1 MTTPGSRSTMR
12 KVIIAIIFISSCCG
26 AVAQPLT
33 ASLDSLINSRLA
45 AVAPGGAVLIAKN
58 GKIIYEKGFGK
69 ADLEL
74 DVPMKPDMIFR
85 LGSITKQYTAIAI
98 LQLVEQGKISLQDSI
113 QKFIKDFPNKGH
125 TITIENL
132 LSHTS
137 GIIDYESLDMKIP
150 NVYRLDFPPRQFV
163 DSLEHHP
170 LVFTPGS
177 KFSYCNSNY
186 FFLGYII
193 ELITGKSY
201 AEYMQQHIFTP
212 LGLTNTYYDDEKQVI
227 PNRVRGYGKWNNG
240 KYENADY
247 IGLSQVYAAG
257 ALLSNV
263 EDMFKW
269 HRALYSYKLV
279 RKETLEKAFTSYK
292 LSDGTFSGYGYGWFI
307 KDQNGEKSIEHAGGI
322 DGFQSDEVYLPGQDI
337 FIATLYNSLNN
348 GGDDMS
354 FMLLSNDI
362 VTLAMG
368 KALQKEMKIADT
380 ILKRYVG
387 VYQFDAKHSATIT
400 LENGQLQME
409 ALAGGL
415 PKSPLFA
422 ESDNRFMLKV
432 VKAEIEFVKD
442 AQGNVIK
449 LIAHVNGQDQVCKKI
464 K

>member
-1 MTTPGSRSTMR
+1 MR
-12 KVIIAIIFISSCCG
+12 KILFIAIFISFCFG
-26 AVAQPLT
+26 AAAQQST
-33 ASLDSLINSRLA
+33 AGLDSLINSRLA
-45 AVAPGGAVLIAKN
+45 GVAPGCAVLIAKS
-58 GKIIYEKGFGK
+58 GEIIYEKGFGK

-74 DVPMKPDMIFR
+74 NVAMQPDMVFR

-132 LSHTS
+132 LTHTS
-137 GIIDYESLDMKIP
+137 GIIDYESLNINIP
-150 NVYRLDFPPRQFV
+150 NAYRVDLPQKQIV

-186 FFLGYII
+186 FLLGYII
-193 ELITGKSY
+193 EQITGKSY

-212 LGLTNTYYDDEKQVI
+212 IGLTNTYYDDEKQVI
-227 PNRVRGYGKWNNG
+227 PNRVSGYGKWANG

-247 IGLSQVYAAG
+247 IGMSQVYAAG
-257 ALLSNV
+257 AILSNV
-263 EDMFKW
+263 DDMLKW
-269 HRALYSYKLV
+269 HQALYSYKLV
-279 RKETLEKAFTSYK
+279 KKETLEKAFTSCK
-292 LSDGTFSGYGYGWFI
+292 LADGTLTGYGYGWFI

-322 DGFQSDEVYLPGQDI
+322 DGFQSDEVYLPRQDI

-348 GGDDMS
+348 GGDDVS

-368 KALQKEMKIADT
+368 KTLAKEVKVADA
-380 ILKRYVG
+380 ILKQYVG

-422 ESDNRFMLKV
+422 ESDNKFLLKV

-442 AQGNVIK
+442 TQGNVIK
-449 LIAHVNGQDQVCKKI
+449 LIAHVNGQDQVCKKV

>member
-1 MTTPGSRSTMR
+1 MR
-12 KVIIAIIFISSCCG
+12 KILPLIILISCCFG
-26 AVAQPLT
+26 ATAQQLT
-33 ASLDSLINSRLA
+33 AGLDSLINNRLKD
-45 AVAPGGAVLIAKN
+45 VAPGCAVLIAKN

-74 DVPMKPDMIFR
+74 NVPMKPDMVFR
-85 LGSITKQYTAIAI
+85 LGSITKQYTAIAV
-98 LQLVEQGKISLQDSI
+98 LQLVEQGKIALQDSI

-132 LSHTS
+132 LTHTS

-150 NVYRLDFPPRQFV
+150 NVYRLDFPPKQFV

-186 FFLGYII
+186 FLLGYII
-193 ELITGKSY
+193 ELITGESY

-212 LGLTNTYYDDEKQVI
+212 MGLNNTYYDDEKQVI
-227 PNRVRGYGKWNNG
+227 PNRVSGYGKWNNG

-269 HRALYSYKLV
+269 HQALYSYKLV
-279 RKETLEKAFTSYK
+279 KKETLEKAFTSYK
-292 LSDGTFSGYGYGWFI
+292 LTDGTLSGYGYGWFI
-307 KDQNGEKSIEHAGGI
+307 KDQNGERSIEHAGGI
-322 DGFQSDEVYLPGQDI
+322 DGFQSDEVYLPRQDI

-354 FMLLSNDI
+354 FLGLSNDI

-368 KALQKEMKIADT
+368 KTLAREVKVADA
-380 ILKRYVG
+380 ILKQYAG
-387 VYQFDAKHSATIT
+387 VYQFDAAHSATIT
-400 LENGQLQME
+400 LENGQLQIE
-409 ALAGGL
+409 SQSGGL

-422 ESDNRFMLKV
+422 ESENKFLLKA
-432 VKAEIEFVKD
+432 VKAEVEFVRDPTGKVS
-442 AQGNVIK
+442 QLVV
-449 LIAHVNGQDQVCKKI
+449 HVNGQDQVCKKV

>member
-1 MTTPGSRSTMR
+1 MR
-12 KVIIAIIFISSCCG
+12 KIITVIIFISSCSG
-26 AVAQPLT
+26 AVAQQLT

-45 AVAPGGAVLIAKN
+45 AVAPGCTVLVAKK

-74 DVPMKPDMIFR
+74 NVPMKPDMVFR

-98 LQLVEQGKISLQDSI
+98 LQLVEEGKIALQDSI

-132 LSHTS
+132 LTHTS

-150 NVYRLDFPPRQFV
+150 NVYRLDFPPKQFV

-186 FFLGYII
+186 FLLGYII

-212 LGLTNTYYDDEKQVI
+212 IGLTNTYYDDEKQVI
-227 PNRVRGYGKWNNG
+227 PNRVRGYGKWDNS

-269 HRALYSYKLV
+269 HQALYAYKLV

-292 LSDGTFSGYGYGWFI
+292 LADSTLSGYGYGWFI
-307 KDQNGEKSIEHAGGI
+307 KDQSGEKSIEHAGGI
-322 DGFQSDEVYLPGQDI
+322 DGFQSDEVYLPQRDI

-354 FMLLSNDI
+354 FMSLSNDI

-368 KALQKEMKIADT
+368 KILAKEANVADT
-380 ILKRYVG
+380 ILKQYIG
-387 VYQFDAKHSATIT
+387 VYQFDATHSATIS
-400 LENGQLQME
+400 LENGQLQIE
-409 ALAGGL
+409 SQSGGL

-422 ESDNRFMLKV
+422 ESENKFLLKV
-432 VKAEIEFVKD
+432 VKAEVEFVRDSSGKVS
-442 AQGNVIK
+442 QLVV
-449 LIAHVNGQDQVCKKI
+449 HVTGQDQVCKKI

>member
-1 MTTPGSRSTMR
+1 MR

-26 AVAQPLT
+26 AAAQPLT

-45 AVAPGGAVLIAKN
+45 GVAPGCAVLIAKN

-74 DVPMKPDMIFR
+74 NVRMKPDMIFR

-132 LSHTS
+132 LTHTS

-150 NVYRLDFPPRQFV
+150 KVYRLDFPPRQFV

-186 FFLGYII
+186 FLLGYII

-201 AEYMQQHIFTP
+201 AEYMQQHVFTP
-212 LGLTNTYYDDEKQVI
+212 IGLTNTYYDDEKQVI

-247 IGLSQVYAAG
+247 IGISQVYAAG
-257 ALLSNV
+257 ALVSNV

-269 HRALYSYKLV
+269 HQALYSYKLV
-279 RKETLEKAFTSYK
+279 RKETLEKAFTTYK
-292 LSDGTFSGYGYGWFI
+292 LADGTLSGYGYGWFI

-368 KALQKEMKIADT
+368 KALAKEVNVADV
-380 ILKRYVG
+380 ILQQYVG
-387 VYQFDAKHSATIT
+387 VYQFDAAHSAMIT

-422 ESDNRFMLKV
+422 ESDNKFMLKV

-442 AQGNVIK
+442 AQGNVIR
-449 LIAHVNGQDQVCKKI
+449 LIAHVNGQDQVCKKV

>member
-1 MTTPGSRSTMR
+1 MR
-12 KVIIAIIFISSCCG
+12 KILSISIFISCCFG
-26 AVAQPLT
+26 ATAQQLT
-33 ASLDSLINSRLA
+33 AGIDSLINSRLA
-45 AVAPGGAVLIAKN
+45 GIAPGCAVLIAKH
-58 GKIIYEKGFGK
+58 GQVIYEKGFGT

-74 DVPMKPDMIFR
+74 NVPMKPDMVFR

-113 QKFIKDFPNKGH
+113 QRFIKDFPNMGH

-132 LSHTS
+132 LTHTS
-137 GIIDYESLDMKIP
+137 GIVDYESLDMKIP
-150 NVYRLDFPPRQFV
+150 NVYRLDFPAKQFV

-170 LVFTPGS
+170 LVFTPGT

-186 FFLGYII
+186 FLLGYII

-201 AEYMQQHIFTP
+201 AEYMQEHVFTP
-212 LGLTNTYYDDEKQVI
+212 AGLTHTYYDDEKQLI
-227 PNRVRGYGKWNNG
+227 PNRVRGYGKWDKG

-263 EDMFKW
+263 EDMLKW

-292 LSDGTFSGYGYGWFI
+292 LTDGTLTGYGYGWFI

-322 DGFQSDEVYLPGQDI
+322 DGFQSDEVYLPRQDI

-354 FMLLSNDI
+354 FMGLSNDI

-368 KALQKEMKIADT
+368 KTLAKEVKVADA
-380 ILKRYVG
+380 ILKQYVG
-387 VYQFDAKHSATIT
+387 VYQFDATHSATIT
-400 LENGQLQME
+400 LENGQLQIE
-409 ALAGGL
+409 SQSGGL
-415 PKSPLFA
+415 PKSTLFA
-422 ESDNRFMLKV
+422 KSDNRFLLKV
-432 VKAEIEFVKD
+432 VKAEVEFTRD
-442 AQGNVIK
+442 AGGNVTQ
-449 LIAHVNGQDQVCKKI
+449 LIVHVNGQDQVCKKV

>member
-1 MTTPGSRSTMR
+1 MR
-12 KVIIAIIFISSCCG
+12 KILPLIILISCCFG
-26 AVAQPLT
+26 ATAQQLT
-33 ASLDSLINSRLA
+33 AGLDSLINNRLKD
-45 AVAPGGAVLIAKN
+45 VAPGCAVLIAKN

-74 DVPMKPDMIFR
+74 NVPMKPDMVFR

-98 LQLVEQGKISLQDSI
+98 LQLVEQGKIALQDSI

-132 LSHTS
+132 LTHTS

-150 NVYRLDFPPRQFV
+150 NVYRLDFPPKQFV

-186 FFLGYII
+186 FLLGYII
-193 ELITGKSY
+193 ELITGESY

-212 LGLTNTYYDDEKQVI
+212 MGLNNTYYDDEKQVI
-227 PNRVRGYGKWNNG
+227 PNRVSGYGKWNNG

-269 HRALYSYKLV
+269 HQALYSYKLV
-279 RKETLEKAFTSYK
+279 KKETLEKAFTSYK
-292 LSDGTFSGYGYGWFI
+292 LTDGTLSGYGYGWFI
-307 KDQNGEKSIEHAGGI
+307 KDQNGERSIEHAGGI
-322 DGFQSDEVYLPGQDI
+322 DGFQSDEVYLPRQDI

-354 FMLLSNDI
+354 FLGLSNDI

-368 KALQKEMKIADT
+368 KTLAREVKVADA
-380 ILKRYVG
+380 ILKQYAG
-387 VYQFDAKHSATIT
+387 VYQFDAAHSATIT
-400 LENGQLQME
+400 LENGQLQIE
-409 ALAGGL
+409 SQSGGL

-422 ESDNRFMLKV
+422 ESENKFLLKA
-432 VKAEIEFVKD
+432 VKAEVEFVRDPTGKVS
-442 AQGNVIK
+442 QLVV
-449 LIAHVNGQDQVCKKI
+449 HVNGQDQVCKKV

>member
-1 MTTPGSRSTMR
+1 MR
-12 KVIIAIIFISSCCG
+12 KIIIAIIFISSCCG
-26 AVAQPLT
+26 AEAQPLT
-33 ASLDSLINSRLA
+33 SSLDSLINNRLA
-45 AVAPGGAVLIAKN
+45 AVAPGCAVLVAKK

-74 DVPMKPDMIFR
+74 NVPVTPDMVFR

-132 LSHTS
+132 LTHTS

-150 NVYRLDFPPRQFV
+150 NVYRLDFPARQFV

-186 FFLGYII
+186 FLLGYII

-212 LGLTNTYYDDEKQVI
+212 IGLTNTYYDDEKQVI
-227 PNRVRGYGKWNNG
+227 PNRVRGYGKWDNG
-240 KYENADY
+240 KYQNADY

-269 HRALYSYKLV
+269 HQALYSYKLV

-322 DGFQSDEVYLPGQDI
+322 DGFQSDEVYLSGQDT

-354 FMLLSNDI
+354 FMGLSNDI

-368 KALQKEMKIADT
+368 KTLAKEVKVPDS
-380 ILKRYVG
+380 ILKQYAGLYERDPEHPV
-387 VYQFDAKHSATIT
+387 TIT
-400 LENGQLQME
+400 VENGQLQITSPG
-409 ALAGGL
+409 GGL
-415 PKSPLFA
+415 PKSPLYA
-422 ESDNRFMLKV
+422 ESENMFLLKV
-432 VKAEIEFVKD
+432 VKAEIEFTRD
-442 AQGNVIK
+442 ATGKVSQ
-449 LIAHVNGQDQVCKKI
+449 LIVHINGQEQVCPKVK
-464 K
+464 